1 MGHSGINGNS
11 VPSLLTEGLDVL
23 PGPRLEVVMRD
34 TFTARIS
41 SVAVIVAALST
52 LGAVIY
58 LSVRGQQ
65 VNEYLAG
72 LAGLTI
78 GALLPSPLSSPGATN
93 GATTGSTTGAVTSA
107 TPGATPAGSPGV
119 ATGASLGSADVAR

>member
-1 MGHSGINGNS
+1 MG
-11 VPSLLTEGLDVL
+11 E
-23 PGPRLEVVMRD
+23 E
-34 TFTARIS
+34 FTARVS
-41 SVAVIVAALST
+41 SLAVVVAALAT

-78 GALLPSPLSSPGATN
+78 GALLPSPLTPPGTAPP
-93 GATTGSTTGAVTSA
+93 GSEQGHHRVTS
-107 TPGATPAGSPGV
+107 S
-119 ATGASLGSADVAR
+119 SADLAR

>member
-1 MGHSGINGNS
+1 MND
-11 VPSLLTEGLDVL
+11 E
-23 PGPRLEVVMRD
+23 
-34 TFTARIS
+34 FTARAS
-41 SVAVIVAALST
+41 SLAVIVAALST

-78 GALLPSPLSSPGATN
+78 GALLPSPLTSLSTGRSGAEPGLQPGASGTRL
-93 GATTGSTTGAVTSA
+93 TS
-107 TPGATPAGSPGV
+107 
-119 ATGASLGSADVAR
+119 

>member
-1 MGHSGINGNS
+1 
-11 VPSLLTEGLDVL
+11 
-23 PGPRLEVVMRD
+23 MRD

-41 SVAVIVAALST
+41 SLAVIVAALST

-78 GALLPSPLSSPGATN
+78 GALLPSPLSPS
-93 GATTGSTTGAVTSA
+93 GATTGATGTSSGATSGATSGAVTTA

-119 ATGASLGSADVAR
+119 ATGVANGGSRGSADVAR

>member
-1 MGHSGINGNS
+1 
-11 VPSLLTEGLDVL
+11 
-23 PGPRLEVVMRD
+23 MRD

-41 SVAVIVAALST
+41 SLAVIVAALST

-78 GALLPSPLSSPGATN
+78 GALLPSPLSPS
-93 GATTGSTTGAVTSA
+93 GATTGATGTSSGVTSGAVTTA
-107 TPGATPAGSPGV
+107 TPGATPAGSPGL
-119 ATGASLGSADVAR
+119 ATGVANGGSRGSADVAR

>member
-1 MGHSGINGNS
+1 MCGADAGARTWSLAGGINRRT
-11 VPSLLTEGLDVL
+11 VPSSMAEGLDIL
-23 PGPRLEVVMRD
+23 PSPGLEVVMRD
-34 TFTARIS
+34 TFTARVS
-41 SVAVIVAALST
+41 SLAVILAALST

-78 GALLPSPLSSPGATN
+78 GALLPSPLSSSGATP
-93 GATTGSTTGAVTSA
+93 GSTPAATTGTTTGTSRS
-107 TPGATPAGSPGV
+107 GAD
-119 ATGASLGSADVAR
+119 LAR

>member
-1 MGHSGINGNS
+1 
-11 VPSLLTEGLDVL
+11 
-23 PGPRLEVVMRD
+23 MRD
-34 TFTARIS
+34 EFTARVS
-41 SVAVIVAALST
+41 SLAVIVSALST

-78 GALLPSPLSSPGATN
+78 GALLPSPL
-93 GATTGSTTGAVTSA
+93 TSA
-107 TPGATPAGSPGV
+107 RSAPPQRRARALSLTPPVDGPRSP
-119 ATGASLGSADVAR
+119 

>member
-1 MGHSGINGNS
+1 
-11 VPSLLTEGLDVL
+11 
-23 PGPRLEVVMRD
+23 MRD
-34 TFTARIS
+34 AFTTRLS
-41 SVAVIVAALST
+41 SLAAVVAALST

-78 GALLPSPLSSPGATN
+78 GALLPSPLSSPGTVP
-93 GATTGSTTGAVTSA
+93 GSTSSAISGAASGAV
-107 TPGATPAGSPGV
+107 PGAVPGAV
-119 ATGASLGSADVAR
+119 SGAVSGASSGPIVGSASRPEQGRLPGSADLAL

>member
-1 MGHSGINGNS
+1 
-11 VPSLLTEGLDVL
+11 
-23 PGPRLEVVMRD
+23 MRD
-34 TFTARIS
+34 EFTARVS
-41 SVAVIVAALST
+41 SLAVIVSALST

-78 GALLPSPLSSPGATN
+78 GALLPSPL
-93 GATTGSTTGAVTSA
+93 TSA
-107 TPGATPAGSPGV
+107 RSAPTQRRARALSLTPPVDGPRSP
-119 ATGASLGSADVAR
+119 

>member
-1 MGHSGINGNS
+1 M
-11 VPSLLTEGLDVL
+11 
-23 PGPRLEVVMRD
+23 EVVMRD

-41 SVAVIVAALST
+41 SLAVIVAALST

-78 GALLPSPLSSPGATN
+78 GALLPSPLSPS
-93 GATTGSTTGAVTSA
+93 GATTGATGTSSGVTSGAVTTA
-107 TPGATPAGSPGV
+107 TPGATPAGSPGL
-119 ATGASLGSADVAR
+119 ATGVANGGSRGSADVAR

>member
-1 MGHSGINGNS
+1 
-11 VPSLLTEGLDVL
+11 
-23 PGPRLEVVMRD
+23 MRD
-34 TFTARIS
+34 EFAARVS
-41 SVAVIVAALST
+41 SLAVIVAALST

-78 GALLPSPLSSPGATN
+78 GALLPSPLASPRATSGPERGGAAVPSG
-93 GATTGSTTGAVTSA
+93 GAD
-107 TPGATPAGSPGV
+107 
-119 ATGASLGSADVAR
+119 LAR